1 MDGFRRYA
9 IYYAPRDG
17 AFAGAVASWL
27 GWDPVR
33 GGPVAHPRLEGLPAS
48 VADLTAEP
56 RKYGFHGTIK
66 APFRLAEGVA
76 RGDLESAVAAL
87 AAGLRPVVLPG
98 LRLAALK
105 GFVALL
111 PEGDE
116 ADLLELGAEVV
127 TRLDP
132 LRAAL
137 TEAEVARRRPERLTP
152 RQRDL
157 LECWGYPYVM
167 EEFRFHLTLTGPLDP
182 AAMGAVVAALG
193 PWLAPVLP
201 RPFAIEDL
209 CLFGEDAAGRFHLL
223 SRHAL
228 TG

>member
-27 GWDPVR
+27 GWDPVA
-33 GGPVAHPRLEGLPAS
+33 GAAVAHPSLDGLPAP
-48 VADLTAEP
+48 VETLTAEP

-66 APFRLAEGVA
+66 APFRLAAGVG
-76 RGDLESAVAAL
+76 RGDLEREVARL
-87 AAGLRPVVLPG
+87 AARLAPVVMPG
-98 LRLAALK
+98 LRVAALK

-116 ADLLELGAEVV
+116 ADLLELGAEIV

-137 TEAEVARRRPERLTP
+137 TGAEVAKRRPERLSA
-152 RQRDL
+152 RQRAL
-157 LECWGYPYVM
+157 LEQWGYPYVM
-167 EEFRFHLTLTGPLDP
+167 EEFRFHLTLTGNLEE
-182 AAMGAVVAALG
+182 AQTQAVLAVLEH
-193 PWLAPVLP
+193 WLAPVLP
-201 RPFAIEDL
+201 RPFVIEDL
-209 CLFGEDAAGRFHLL
+209 CLFGEDAVGRFHLL

>member
-1 MDGFRRYA
+1 MEEFRRYA

-27 GWDPVR
+27 GWDPVA
-33 GGPVAHPRLEGLPAS
+33 GVAVAHPSLDGLPAP
-48 VADLTAEP
+48 VGTLTAEP

-66 APFRLAEGVA
+66 APFRLAGGVG
-76 RGDLESAVAAL
+76 RGDLEHAVARL
-87 AAGLRPVVLPG
+87 ATRLAPVVMPG

-116 ADLLELGAEVV
+116 SDLLELGAEVV
-127 TRLDP
+127 TGLDP
-132 LRAAL
+132 LRAPL
-137 TEAEVARRRPERLTP
+137 TGAEVAKRWPERLSA
-152 RQRDL
+152 RQRAL
-157 LECWGYPYVM
+157 LDQWGYPYVM
-167 EEFRFHLTLTGPLDP
+167 EEFRFHLTLTGTLDQGQ
-182 AAMGAVVAALG
+182 AQAVMAVLE

-201 RPFAIEDL
+201 RPFVIGDL

>member
-9 IYYAPRDG
+9 IYFAPRDG

-27 GWDPVR
+27 GWDPVA
-33 GGPVAHPRLEGLPAS
+33 GAAVAHPRLDGLPAP
-48 VADLTAEP
+48 VEMLTAEP

-66 APFRLAEGVA
+66 APFRLAQGVG
-76 RGDLESAVAAL
+76 RGDLEFAVARL
-87 AAGLRPVVLPG
+87 AARLAPVVMPG

-116 ADLLELGAEVV
+116 SDLLELGAEVV

-137 TEAEVARRRPERLTP
+137 TGAEVAKRRPERLSA
-152 RQRDL
+152 RQRAL
-157 LECWGYPYVM
+157 LDQWGYPYVM
-167 EEFRFHLTLTGPLDP
+167 EEFRFHLTLTGNLDE
-182 AAMGAVVAALG
+182 MQEQAVIAVLE
-193 PWLAPVLP
+193 PWLAPILP
-201 RPFAIEDL
+201 RPFVIEDL

>member
-17 AFAGAVASWL
+17 AFAEAVAAWL
-27 GWDPVR
+27 GWDAMQGCAV
-33 GGPVAHPRLEGLPAS
+33 VHPDLAGLPAP
-48 VADLTAEP
+48 VQDLTAEP

-66 APFRLAEGVA
+66 APFRLAEGVGFA
-76 RGDLESAVAAL
+76 QVQAEMAAL
-87 AAGLRPVVLPG
+87 AAGLRPVVMPG
-98 LRLAALK
+98 LRLTALK

-127 TRLDP
+127 TRLDH
-132 LRAAL
+132 LRAEL
-137 TEAEVARRRPERLTP
+137 TEPEIAKRRPERLTP

-157 LECWGYPYVM
+157 LGCWGYPYVM
-167 EEFRFHLTLTGPLDP
+167 EEFRFHLTLTGSLEP
-182 AAMGAVVAALG
+182 AAVQAVVAVLG
-193 PWLAPVLP
+193 PWLQPVLP
-201 RPFAIEDL
+201 RPFVIADL
-209 CLFGEDAAGRFHLL
+209 CLFGEDAAGRFHLV

-228 TG
+228 MG